1 MEKTEAANALV
12 LSENLLVLNIVDEKT
27 LLLAK
32 VSGAV
37 ESGVQLH
44 IHFLAPLSKTKL
56 CLEEYGFA

>member
-1 MEKTEAANALV
+1 MEAANALV
-12 LSENLLVLNIVDEKT
+12 SAENLLVLNIVDEKT

-32 VSGAV
+32 VTGAV

-44 IHFLAPLSKTKL
+44 IHFLALLSKTKL